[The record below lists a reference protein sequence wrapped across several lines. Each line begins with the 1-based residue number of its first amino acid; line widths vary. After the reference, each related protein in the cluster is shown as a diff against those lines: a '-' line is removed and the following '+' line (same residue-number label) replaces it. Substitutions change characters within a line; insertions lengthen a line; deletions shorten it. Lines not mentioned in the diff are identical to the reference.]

1 MKIEK
6 HCRLPFGVKQVYA
19 TWISSDTIIAP
30 ATRMDINPVIGGHYR
45 LFIEGPEF
53 TAACEGAFSKIIPN
67 ELLQYSWEWNGDGG
81 ISEITVKFKGSDIST
96 DIQLTHDKFATEESV
111 SMHDTGWDSYIDGL
125 IDHLNE
131 Y

>member
-1 MKIEK
+1 MKLEK
-6 HCRLPFGVKQVYA
+6 HYTLPFDVEQVYA
-19 TWISSDTIIAP
+19 AWISSDTVIAP

-45 LFIEGPEF
+45 FFMEGPEF
-53 TAACEGAFSKIIPN
+53 TAACEGTFSKIIPN

-81 ISEITVKFKGSDIST
+81 ISEITVIFKGSGIST
-96 DIQLTHDKFATEESV
+96 DIQLIHENLATEESL